1 MITSSD
7 PVDDAAQGCCSI
19 ELSISNSTTDETDV
33 DSDEELFYPATQVEM
48 SLHFS
53 TLLSARLTWDSRV
66 KVNTFL
72 TERLLYRDLQHVI
85 SFTMLCSA
93 ERIFTY

>member
-33 DSDEELFYPATQVEM
+33 DSDEELFYDTGKTNQSIIEHIDSKSSDRKTAGIRIKKKTQTQGSHDTTSPISIPSNRVA
-48 SLHFS
+48 SLII
-53 TLLSARLTWDSRV
+53 
-66 KVNTFL
+66 K
-72 TERLLYRDLQHVI
+72 
-85 SFTMLCSA
+85 
-93 ERIFTY
+93 